1 MPQPACFLL
10 QDWLQFIRR
19 YAEILWSVFDQVV
32 KQISMELKQHYRIDG
47 LEDVRVIRDRQTR
60 MNKGPP
66 LRTVELTLCRTISS
80 IWIPPIRDLTAGAII
95 YGTPP
100 PLALSLRGQLLHR

>member
-10 QDWLQFIRR
+10 QDWLQFIRP

-60 MNKGPP
+60 MIKGPP
-66 LRTVELTLCRTISS
+66 LHTVGLTLCRTISS
-80 IWIPPIRDLTAGAII
+80 IWIPSIRDLATGAIV

-100 PLALSLRGQLLHR
+100 PLAL